1 MKDHGR
7 KYRDGN
13 SHPLPLW
20 SGIMEHCGRIGPA
33 LWEFVW
39 LIDKITEER
48 DGLGLVLGGAPV
60 KIEQISTDLGR
71 GEHTVR
77 RNLDRLERESYIDRT
92 RTPYGFTVRVRN
104 SHKFQIWSGKENVKN
119 GHSLERDRP
128 NMTVRS
134 AKCDGEN
141 VTFGR
146 NKEDAA
152 VDATVDAAVA
162 AALVPDSPNPWK
174 LLGSDLPMGS
184 PRFQRIFEH
193 FGATRNGNSLSD
205 AMERA
210 IQSANKRGV
219 KVPPKFFEAKRT
231 VERREVEESAAPA
244 TERPELEELPWRK
257 N

>member
-1 MKDHGR
+1 VKDHGR

-60 KIEQISTDLGR
+60 KIKQIATDLGR

-77 RNLDRLERESYIDRT
+77 RNLDRLERENYIDRT
-92 RTPYGFTVRVRN
+92 RTPYGFTARVRN
-104 SHKFQIWSGKENVKN
+104 SRKFQIWSGKENVKI

-128 NMTVRS
+128 NMTVRV
-134 AKCDGEN
+134 AKYDGEN

-146 NKEDAA
+146 NKEDAV
-152 VDATVDAAVA
+152 VDATVDAAEEGSSAWA
-162 AALVPDSPNPWK
+162 AIGTAK
-174 LLGSDLPMGS
+174 LGTL
-184 PRFQRIFEH
+184 RFRAKWEFLFAH
-193 FGATRNGNSLSD
+193 RNGNSVAD
-205 AMERA
+205 AMERCIVSCQEA
-210 IQSANKRGV
+210 RIP
-219 KVPPKFFEAKRT
+219 VPKPFYDAKRI
-231 VERREVEESAAPA
+231 VERKEEALSQGPVGRLEYLPA
-244 TERPELEELPWRK
+244 MPPLPCK